1 MAHHQPRGECSEEFL
16 HNNLIKKL
24 QLISFLQQSNSLSDP
39 SSAIEVE
46 PKLNNMSARGS
57 NIILSKMDTQ
67 AENGLEEAKKNLS
80 SYLMNLATQR
90 DNSPII
96 ANAILNKNP
105 ISTRAGAQVVNISID
120 LSGYVATLK
129 TALETALR
137 QHFTELSA
145 ARRALV
151 DKMDT
156 TWDPQSNTLKT
167 KIQIDA
173 PNENAMTAVKNSIEG
188 IVTNGITFEPTM
200 TVPVGPP
207 APPVPGVD
215 RYMHHEPRVRYQ
227 SCIQANQE
235 DIRRGQYKLS
245 SAIDLIL
252 DSKTLNSLNAH
263 IDIMSN
269 QNEWNPDE
277 AGQLKWAR
285 LEHLFDGK
293 GKSTLNQIM
302 KYVNFM
308 KRQRKADESL
318 SEYVAALR
326 SAVVRLKRKNWTLNE
341 IIAVLCY
348 ADILMSKDK
357 TPRGIELDYSELKND
372 LRNSFKA
379 DKFITPSQIELKLE
393 EIAEE
398 AKGGNDLAIQSG
410 KAFVGRKRKSDVL
423 DENSGDSA
431 NDSHKALKDGVY
443 IHSGEVNKDYK
454 IGTAVPKYGLYEV
467 DKEFF
472 VETSRARNII
482 DNSKK
487 ANCAKKIDNEST
499 AEKALRAC
507 YEFKNKADTKYH
519 FIREAIELGLV
530 DLVHVPREV
539 NVSDMFTHPLGPTL
553 HQQQSIEVLNE
564 EREEKALSAVQ
575 VNQKKSPYDDLQE
588 KMQELS
594 VFPQNRN
601 PFDTHRIEMAV

>member
-1 MAHHQPRGECSEEFL
+1 
-16 HNNLIKKL
+16 
-24 QLISFLQQSNSLSDP
+24 
-39 SSAIEVE
+39 
-46 PKLNNMSARGS
+46 
-57 NIILSKMDTQ
+57 
-67 AENGLEEAKKNLS
+67 
-80 SYLMNLATQR
+80 MNLATQR

-105 ISTRAGAQVVNISID
+105 ISTKSGAQVVNISID

-129 TALETALR
+129 TALENALR
-137 QHFTELSA
+137 QHFTGLSV

-151 DKMDT
+151 DEMDT
-156 TWDPQSNTLKT
+156 VWDPQSNTLKT

-173 PNENAMTAVKNSIEG
+173 PNENAMTAIKDSIED
-188 IVTNGITFEPTM
+188 IRNNGITFEPNM
-200 TVPVGPP
+200 SVPDAGPP

-215 RYMHHEPRVRYQ
+215 GYTHHDPRVRYQ

-252 DSKTLNSLNAH
+252 DAKTLTSLNAH

-269 QNEWNPDE
+269 QNDWNPDE
-277 AGQLKWAR
+277 AGELKWAR

-326 SAVVRLKRKNWTLNE
+326 SAVVRLKRKNWSLNE

-357 TPRGIELDYSELKND
+357 TSRGIELDYSELKND

-393 EIAEE
+393 EISEE
-398 AKGGNDLAIQSG
+398 AKGGNELAVQSG
-410 KAFVGRKRKSDVL
+410 KAFVGRKRKADAI
-423 DENSGDSA
+423 DDNSGDST
-431 NDSHKALKDGVY
+431 NDSHKALKAQIASLNNKINQMKKGKNNYKPNSEKQAEGSTYTDPMGRERVRVVKFSKGKLKGQWSRYQPPKMPGHKQFSKTCRFCWECKKRDEAEGLPADGW
-443 IHSGEVNKDYK
+443 SDKSVNGRVAHTTDQHKL
-454 IGTAVPKYGLYEV
+454 V
-467 DKEFF
+467 F
-472 VETSRARNII
+472 
-482 DNSKK
+482 
-487 ANCAKKIDNEST
+487 NE
-499 AEKALRAC
+499 
-507 YEFKNKADTKYH
+507 
-519 FIREAIELGLV
+519 
-530 DLVHVPREV
+530 
-539 NVSDMFTHPLGPTL
+539 
-553 HQQQSIEVLNE
+553 
-564 EREEKALSAVQ
+564 
-575 VNQKKSPYDDLQE
+575 
-588 KMQELS
+588 
-594 VFPQNRN
+594 
-601 PFDTHRIEMAV
+601 